1 MKILIADDHAILR
14 DGLKHLFAGYP
25 GITRVGEAD
34 SGRAVLRMMVDNHWD
49 VVLLDL
55 AMPDIGGLEVLPILK
70 QRWPGVPVLVL
81 SMHTEDQYALLSLRA
96 GAAGYLSKLCVAD
109 ELLAAIECVSRGE
122 RYISQSIAGKLAEQA
137 AGHVPAA
144 SHECLS
150 GREFQVFCML
160 VSGMRNAEI
169 SRMLELSEKTISTHR
184 SRILDKMKLKNI
196 AELIYYAVEHG
207 IAGRS
212 LNFINGRPV
221 H

>member
-14 DGLKHLFAGYP
+14 DGLRHLFAGYP
-25 GITRVGEAD
+25 GITGVGEAD
-34 SGRAVLRMMVDNHWD
+34 SGSAVLQMMADDRWD

-70 QRWPGVPVLVL
+70 QRWPAVPVLVL
-81 SMHTEDQYALLSLRA
+81 SMYAEDQYALLSLRA
-96 GAAGYLSKLCVAD
+96 GAAGYLNKACVAE
-109 ELLAAIECVSRGE
+109 ELLAAIECAARGE
-122 RYISQSIAGKLAEQA
+122 RYISQSIAGKLAEHA

-150 GREFQVFCML
+150 ERESQVFCML

-169 SRMLELSEKTISTHR
+169 SSMLELSEKTISTHR
-184 SRILDKMKLKNI
+184 CRILDKLKLKNM

-207 IAGRS
+207 ISGRS
-212 LNFINGRPV
+212 LNFINRRSAR
-221 H
+221 